1 MSDIENELT
10 AIKQEL
16 EKNVSD
22 IEEKS
27 ESLSTNV
34 EELYTK
40 ILKHLESNREK
51 YLNQLSKKTKECK
64 KEQEENAKSLSEKI
78 VYLKSCRKLLN
89 GLKEETEEDKY
100 IAKYHEI
107 SKKYTMLKEF
117 YSRSKTSLKL
127 VSLRS
132 NSNSRNIER
141 TNFLGDVD
149 VITMK
154 DYYSNEKLSESS
166 ESDVKKTKSDTHE
179 KKITKDRGSFIF
191 RRLILPDFD

>member
-1 MSDIENELT
+1 
-10 AIKQEL
+10 
-16 EKNVSD
+16 
-22 IEEKS
+22 
-27 ESLSTNV
+27 
-34 EELYTK
+34 
-40 ILKHLESNREK
+40 
-51 YLNQLSKKTKECK
+51 
-64 KEQEENAKSLSEKI
+64 
-78 VYLKSCRKLLN
+78 
-89 GLKEETEEDKY
+89 
-100 IAKYHEI
+100 
-107 SKKYTMLKEF
+107 MLKEF